1 VVIFFVHRAAPLSP
15 LHLRRI
21 DGLLLLM
28 SVIWGSNYVIV
39 KHSFT
44 QIDAQ
49 AFNAIRLVIAS
60 LVFVAAMGMIRRLPP
75 GRRVEGSLAS
85 IFYTPTRV
93 TPRDLI
99 DLGGLAIVGQCLYQ
113 YWFVGGLARTSVSNA
128 ALIAASAPVL
138 IALASAVMGKERVTA
153 LHWFGAGLSLF
164 GVYIVVGRGLTIGSS
179 TLAGDVMVFAAMC
192 CWAIYTLW
200 SRTLMDRHSPVAVT
214 GLSMTMGTLLYVPS
228 VIPHLRTVA
237 WDRVALETWM
247 AVTYSAVF
255 ALCVSYTIWYA
266 AVREIGSA
274 RTSVYSNLVP
284 LVAMGAA
291 AVFLGE
297 PLGVRKLAG
306 AAAVLAGVALTRVRL
321 VSPNPE

>member
-1 VVIFFVHRAAPLSP
+1 
-15 LHLRRI
+15 
-21 DGLLLLM
+21 M
-28 SVIWGSNYVIV
+28 SVIWGANYAIV
-39 KHSFT
+39 KHAFT

-60 LVFVAAMGMIRRLPP
+60 LVFLAAMGTIRRMPP
-75 GRRVEGSLAS
+75 PRHVEGSLAS

-93 TPRDLI
+93 TRRDLI
-99 DLGGLAIVGQCLYQ
+99 DLGGLAIVGQWLYQ

-138 IALASAVMGKERVTA
+138 IALASAAMGKERVTVV
-153 LHWFGAGLSLF
+153 HWFGAALSLL
-164 GVYIVVGRGLTIGSS
+164 GIYIVVGRGLSIGGN
-179 TLAGDVMVFAAMC
+179 TLPGDLMVFAAVC

-200 SRTLMDRHSPVAVT
+200 SRTLMHRHSPVAVT
-214 GLSMTMGTLLYVPS
+214 GLSMAMGTVLYVPS

-237 WDRVALETWM
+237 WDHVAVGTWL
-247 AVTYSAVF
+247 AVIYSAVF

-284 LVAMGAA
+284 LVAMAA
-291 AVFLGE
+291 AAAFLGE
-297 PLGVRKLAG
+297 PLGLRKVLG

-321 VSPNPE
+321 LTPNPE

>member
-1 VVIFFVHRAAPLSP
+1 LSP
-15 LHLRRI
+15 FHIRRI

-39 KHSFT
+39 KHAFT

-60 LVFVAAMGMIRRLPP
+60 TIFMAAMGMIRRLPRP
-75 GRRVEGSLAS
+75 WRVERSLAS
-85 IFYTPTRV
+85 TFYTPTRV
-93 TPRDLI
+93 TRRDLI
-99 DLGGLAIVGQCLYQ
+99 DLAGLAVVGQWLYQ

-138 IALASAVMGKERVTA
+138 IAFASAVMGKERVTA
-153 LHWFGAGLSLF
+153 VHWLGATLSLI
-164 GVYIVVGRGLTIGSS
+164 GIYIVVGRGLTIGGS
-179 TLAGDVMVFAAMC
+179 TLAGDLMVFAAVC

-200 SRTLMDRHSPVAVT
+200 SRTLMLRHSPVAVT
-214 GLSMTMGTLLYVPS
+214 GLSMTMGTLMYVPS

-237 WDRVALETWM
+237 WDRVALGTWM

-274 RTSVYSNLVP
+274 RTSVYSNVVP
-284 LVAMGAA
+284 LVAMAA
-291 AVFLGE
+291 ATVFLGE
-297 PLGVRKLAG
+297 PLGLRKLLGAG
-306 AAAVLAGVALTRVRL
+306 AVLAGVGLTRVKL
-321 VSPNPE
+321 VNPNPE